1 MPMYE
6 LQCVAC
12 KTINEFLIG
21 LSEMPKI
28 NASREVSLK
37 SLGMKCKKTKFKKLI
52 SSHGKMASN
61 WSGWQNPPPKAT
73 SK

>member
-1 MPMYE
+1 MYE

-37 SLGMKCKKTKFKKLI
+37 SLGMKCKKCKKNEIQKINILPRENGI
-52 SSHGKMASN
+52 ITTWYAGNA
-61 WSGWQNPPPKAT
+61 AR
-73 SK
+73 

>member
-1 MPMYE
+1 MPIYE

-28 NASREVSLK
+28 NASREVSLN
-37 SLGMKCKKTKFKKLI
+37 L
-52 SSHGKMASN
+52 
-61 WSGWQNPPPKAT
+61 
-73 SK
+73 